1 MIDSRLLV
9 WTALVFA
16 ASELGA
22 QGQPIPAGQVAPA
35 NQPAPATQPAPRI
48 PRATAS
54 TRASV
59 EVLID
64 SRWDVHEGGWFG
76 GLSLAGPAKIA
87 IDYGQPHLR
96 GRAAIGM
103 PGVVP
108 WDSVW
113 RTGANMSTQLTAEV
127 DVTIGGTFIP
137 RGIYTLFSLPTK
149 TGWKLIVSK
158 QLLQWGTDYD
168 PAQDFARIPLRQ
180 RTLTEPLESLTFWL
194 IPVPETAPSTTFPH
208 GVLNFAWGNTELSTD
223 WRVGR

>member
-1 MIDSRLLV
+1 MSFQRILTV
-9 WTALVFA
+9 VALIAVRA
-16 ASELGA
+16 AQAQQPPAGA
-22 QGQPIPAGQVAPA
+22 QTAAAPA
-35 NQPAPATQPAPRI
+35 QPVPRI

-59 EVLID
+59 QVLID
-64 SRWDVHEGGWFG
+64 SRWGEGGWFG
-76 GLSLAGPAKIA
+76 ALNLAGPARIA

-96 GRAAIGM
+96 GRNVIGM

-127 DVTIGGTFIP
+127 DITLGNTFIP
-137 RGIYTLFSLPTK
+137 RGIYTLFSLPTR

-168 PAQDFARIPLRQ
+168 PTQDFARIDLRS
-180 RTLTEPLESLTFWL
+180 RSLSEPLETLTFWL
-194 IPVPETAPSTTFPH
+194 VPTPENPPSTTFPH
-208 GVLNFAWGNTELSTD
+208 GVLRFAWGTTELSTD

>member
-1 MIDSRLLV
+1 MIASRFV
-9 WTALVFA
+9 VSAALVCVVA
-16 ASELGA
+16 DLGA
-22 QGQPIPAGQVAPA
+22 QGQPIPPGQAAPA
-35 NQPAPATQPAPRI
+35 AQPAQPAPRI

-64 SRWDVHEGGWFG
+64 SRWGEGGWFG
-76 GLSLAGPAKIA
+76 ALSLAGPAKIA

-96 GRAAIGM
+96 GRNVIGM

-113 RTGANMSTQLTAEV
+113 RAGANMATQLTAEV
-127 DVTIGGTFIP
+127 DLTIGNTFIP
-137 RGIYTLFSLPTK
+137 RGIYTLFTLPTR

-158 QLLQWGTDYD
+158 EVLQWGTDYD
-168 PAQDFARIPLRQ
+168 PSKDFARIDLRQ
-180 RTLTEPLESLTFWL
+180 RTLAEPIESLTFWL
-194 IPVPETAPSTTFPH
+194 IPVPESPPSPTLPH
-208 GVLNFAWGNTELSTD
+208 GVLKFAWGRMELSTD